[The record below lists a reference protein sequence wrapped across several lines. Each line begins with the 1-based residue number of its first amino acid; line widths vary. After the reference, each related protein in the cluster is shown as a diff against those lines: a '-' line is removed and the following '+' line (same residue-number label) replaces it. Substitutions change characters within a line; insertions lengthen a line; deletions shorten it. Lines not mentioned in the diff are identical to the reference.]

1 LKHIERTGVLLHL
14 LDMYR
19 MDQVFA
25 DYTGIRKE
33 LELFSP
39 DLANK
44 EEIVVFS
51 KADLLD
57 DEMKEFIVSEFK
69 DKFPKKEVFVIS
81 AAT

>member
-1 LKHIERTGVLLHL
+1 
-14 LDMYR
+14 
-19 MDQVFA
+19 MDDVFK
-25 DYTGIRKE
+25 DYTDIRKE

-39 DLANK
+39 ELANK

-57 DEMKEFIVSEFK
+57 DEMKEYIISEFK
-69 DKFPKKEVFVIS
+69 AKYPKKQVFVIS

>member
-1 LKHIERTGVLLHL
+1 
-14 LDMYR
+14 
-19 MDQVFA
+19 MDQVFT
-25 DYTGIRKE
+25 DYSDIRKE
-33 LELFSP
+33 LELFSV

-57 DEMKEFIVSEFK
+57 DEMKEYIVSEFK
-69 DKFPKKEVFVIS
+69 DKFNKQVFVIS

>member
-1 LKHIERTGVLLHL
+1 
-14 LDMYR
+14 MYR
-19 MDQVFA
+19 MDQVFLDYA
-25 DYTGIRKE
+25 DIRKE
-33 LELFSP
+33 LKLFSP

-57 DEMKEFIVSEFK
+57 KEMKDFIVSEFK
-69 DKFPKKEVFVIS
+69 SKYDKKTFVIS